1 MNKSRLK
8 WVIPALACAG
18 LIALA
23 GCNWLKL
30 DDDDPPSDFAQKAL
44 EKHYQNGDMNDYQ
57 YQQSEK
63 QFTPADPSAQ
73 KPAGSSDT
81 STPNATTAKP

>member
-1 MNKSRLK
+1 
-8 WVIPALACAG
+8 
-18 LIALA
+18 
-23 GCNWLKL
+23 
-30 DDDDPPSDFAQKAL
+30 
-44 EKHYQNGDMNDYQ
+44 MNDYQ